1 MAAPKMFTTKSDLSL
16 ETREKMVALLNAQL
30 ADILDLYSQTKQAH
44 WNVKGEQFYQLHEL
58 FDKLANELDFADL
71 LAERI
76 TALGGQARGTVR
88 LASAASRLLEIP
100 AEIYAD
106 LAVVEALSSRYAN
119 LAATTRAASAA
130 AAQQGD
136 ADTADLLTSVSTAL
150 DKALWF
156 LEAHL
161 QK

>member
-1 MAAPKMFTTKSDLSL
+1 MFTTKSDLSL
-16 ETREKMVALLNAQL
+16 EIREKMVALLNAQL

-44 WNVKGEQFYQLHEL
+44 WIVKGEQFFQLHEL

-76 TALGGQARGTVR
+76 TALGGLARGTVR
-88 LASAASRLLEIP
+88 MASAVSRLPEFP
-100 AEIYAD
+100 AEVFVD

-119 LAATTRAASAA
+119 LAATTRAASTV
-130 AAQQGD
+130 AAQQND